1 MLRSIFENILASVI
15 CALILAGIKRFLN
28 YLKTP
33 YEAPTKQSHPPKSL
47 VRTQFL
53 ISLAVMAITF
63 PFSVI
68 LPKVHPFTWL
78 GFLKVFLFT
87 ANGFAIILAW
97 GAFDA
102 ALVFYPSDNPAN
114 NSRNQ

>member
-53 ISLAVMAITF
+53 ISLR
-63 PFSVI
+63 SVYKE
-68 LPKVHPFTWL
+68 LHADHET
-78 GFLKVFLFT
+78 
-87 ANGFAIILAW
+87 
-97 GAFDA
+97 GAA
-102 ALVFYPSDNPAN
+102 DNK
-114 NSRNQ
+114 